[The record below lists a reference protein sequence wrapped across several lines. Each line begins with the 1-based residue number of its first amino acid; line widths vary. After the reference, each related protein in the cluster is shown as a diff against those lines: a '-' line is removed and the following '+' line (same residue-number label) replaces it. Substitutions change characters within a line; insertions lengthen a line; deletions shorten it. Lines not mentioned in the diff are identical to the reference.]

1 MIKKN
6 YTTNIKGQKKNIPKP
21 EDVCVAI
28 LAAGVGARMKSYE
41 PRSLLK
47 IRDRTLIEHQIT
59 TINSC
64 FDKAE
69 IICVVG
75 YDSQRVIKKIKDN
88 SVRIIENQ
96 LYNTTNTSESLRLA
110 LNNTNKKGVLFMH
123 GDLLFNPETITVD
136 YTNSFVLMDTRD
148 QIEKKEVGLTMENGK
163 ASIFSYGLECK
174 WCQIAYITG
183 KELRI
188 AKQIFLKFEEQH
200 KKLLSFEIL
209 NKIIA
214 NGGSFDCYEPE
225 DMRILEIDKVRK
237 NT

>member
-6 YTTNIKGQKKNIPKP
+6 YTTNIKGDVKKTVKPDNI
-21 EDVCVAI
+21 CVVI
-28 LAAGVGARMKSYE
+28 LAAGIGARIKSYE

-64 FDKAE
+64 FHEPE

-88 SVRIIENQ
+88 ARIIENQ
-96 LYNTTNTSESLRLA
+96 LYLNTNTSESLRLA
-110 LNNTNKKGVLFMH
+110 LNNTHKNGVLFMH
-123 GDLLFNPETITVD
+123 GDLLFNPETINVD
-136 YTNSFVLMDTRD
+136 YNKSFVLVDNRN
-148 QIEKKEVGLTMENGK
+148 QLEKKEVGLTVENGK

-188 AKQIFLKFEEQH
+188 ARQLFLKFEDQH

-209 NKIIA
+209 NKIIDQ
-214 NGGSFDCYEPE
+214 GGSFNCYEPE
-225 DMRILEIDKVRK
+225 DMRIFEIDKVRK
-237 NT
+237 NL

>member
-6 YTTNIKGQKKNIPKP
+6 YTTNIKGSTKKIVKP
-21 EDVCVAI
+21 ENICVTI
-28 LAAGVGARMKSYE
+28 LAAGIGSRIKSYE

-47 IRDRTLIEHQIT
+47 IKDKTLIEHQIT

-64 FDKAE
+64 FQEPE

-75 YDSQRVIKKIKDN
+75 YESQRVIKKVKD
-88 SVRIIENQ
+88 SVRFVENQ
-96 LYNTTNTSESLRLA
+96 LYNATNTSESLRLA
-110 LNNTNKKGVLFMH
+110 VNNTNKKGVLFMH
-123 GDLLFNPETITVD
+123 GDLLFNPETITLD
-136 YTNSFVLMDTRD
+136 YSNSFVVVDTQDR
-148 QIEKKEVGLTMENGK
+148 IEKKEAGLTIENGK

-188 AKQIFLKFEEQH
+188 ARQIFLKFEEQH

-214 NGGSFDCYEPE
+214 QGGSFNCHEP
-225 DMRILEIDKVRK
+225 DGMRIIEIDKVRSS
-237 NT
+237 T